1 MMMKHRPI
9 ISAAIFSMLACA
21 LPMTAI
27 AEFNLDKLKA
37 LVEKVK
43 QGQSNQDQT
52 SAPTSSSPS
61 VGQTGNESDKP
72 ATPGVNGTEVSPEFG
87 LQKIVLLKKADA
99 RLQAALSRT
108 PAAGLAKEGSSLA
121 MVDLDD
127 DDKPE
132 LIVQGSGQA
141 CASTGCNTI
150 VMRKNGAD
158 WLVLLETV
166 IPRAELVGITNEK
179 SGAFRH
185 LASLDENKL
194 ILTTDAPGGA
204 SEKRPM
210 VYAVGAQARSYPS
223 TPNVESAPASGSSEG
238 VRASSASGST
248 SRDVAGIKIGMGVA
262 DAKKALQAKSRS
274 SAHLPINF
282 DSYGRKWTGMYL
294 SIPAEVA
301 KIDNRFNKKSDE
313 VVVVDF
319 SSPPAAQ
326 KVLAVQRYKRYPKDK
341 TPSLAATESGL
352 LEKYGQWDTVKTD
365 RGANYYYWG
374 RSAKT
379 GATCIPV
386 KLVDP
391 GYRLDDFIQAETSRA
406 VICQGYGTWGQCIKP
421 VRDYLDFN
429 GSLSGCGVQIAAYV
443 LYLNKETKETSPVS
457 EIGTFIADLSGAAA
471 SENAFSEMARQHEK
485 NKNLNS
491 IKSGGKPD
499 L

>member
-1 MMMKHRPI
+1 MMNKHRLLI
-9 ISAAIFSMLACA
+9 LAATFSVLTCA

-52 SAPTSSSPS
+52 SAPTSSSLP
-61 VGQTGNESDKP
+61 VGLTGNELDNA
-72 ATPGVNGTEVSPEFG
+72 ATQGSSEFS

-99 RLQAALSRT
+99 KLQAALSRT
-108 PAAGLAKEGSSLA
+108 PATSLAKEGSSLA

-127 DDKPE
+127 DGKPE
-132 LIVQGSGQA
+132 VIVQGSGQA
-141 CASTGCNTI
+141 CASAGCNTI

-158 WLVLLETV
+158 WVVLLETV
-166 IPRAELVGITNEK
+166 MPRTELVGITNEK
-179 SGAFRH
+179 SGAFRY

-194 ILTTDAPGGA
+194 ILTTGAPGGA

-210 VYAVGAQARSYPS
+210 VYAVGTQARSYPS
-223 TPNVESAPASGSSEG
+223 TPNAESDPASGSSG
-238 VRASSASGST
+238 SA

-262 DAKKALQAKSRS
+262 DTKKALQAKSRS

-319 SSPPAAQ
+319 STPPAAQ

-352 LEKYGQWDTVKTD
+352 MEKYGQWDTVKTD

-429 GSLSGCGVQIAAYV
+429 GALAGCGVQIAAYV
-443 LYLNKETKETSPVS
+443 RYLNKETKETSPVS
-457 EIGTFIADLSGAAA
+457 EIGTFIADLSGAVA

>member
-1 MMMKHRPI
+1 MNKHRPI
-9 ISAAIFSMLACA
+9 ISTAIFIVLACA

-43 QGQSNQDQT
+43 QGQSNQDQA
-52 SAPTSSSPS
+52 SAPISSSPPA
-61 VGQTGNESDKP
+61 GQTGEFDKP
-72 ATPGVNGTEVSPEFG
+72 ATPGVNSAESSSEFS

-99 RLQAALSRT
+99 KLHSALSRT
-108 PAAGLAKEGSSLA
+108 PAASLAKEGSSLA

-127 DDKPE
+127 DGKPE
-132 LIVQGSGQA
+132 LIVQGSGRA
-141 CASTGCNTI
+141 CASAGCNTI
-150 VMRKNGAD
+150 VMRKNGTD

-166 IPRAELVGITNEK
+166 MPRTELVGITNEK

-194 ILTTDAPGGA
+194 ILTTDAPGA

-210 VYAVGAQARSYPS
+210 VYAVGTQARSYPS
-223 TPNVESAPASGSSEG
+223 TPNVESNPVSGSSES

-274 SAHLPINF
+274 SAQLPINF

-319 SSPPAAQ
+319 SNPPAAQ

-352 LEKYGQWDTVKTD
+352 IEKYGQWDMVKTD

-391 GYRLDDFIQAETSRA
+391 GYRLDDFIDAETSRA

-429 GSLSGCGVQIAAYV
+429 SALAGCGVQIAAYV
-443 LYLNKETKETSPVS
+443 RYLNKETKETSPVS

-471 SENAFSEMARQHEK
+471 SENAFSEMARQYEN